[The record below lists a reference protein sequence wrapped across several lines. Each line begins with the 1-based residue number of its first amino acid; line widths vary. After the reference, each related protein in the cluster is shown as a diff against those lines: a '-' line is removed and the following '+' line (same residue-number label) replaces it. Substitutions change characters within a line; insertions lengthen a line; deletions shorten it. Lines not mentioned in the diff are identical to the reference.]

1 MMSKEQNTFPQLLIE
16 WARHSGEK
24 VALREKDF
32 GIWNEVTYE
41 EYLHKVKFFSLGLAK
56 LGLVRGD
63 KLGIIGDNRPEW
75 VISEMAAQ
83 SLGGISVGI
92 YQESLTNELSYIL
105 NDCEASIVVAE
116 DQEQVDKL
124 LEIKS
129 EIPHVKSIIYYDPRG
144 MRAYDESF
152 LLAFEEVLDL
162 GREQEKLDPDYFQR
176 EVEKGQSDDIAIFSY
191 TSGTTGNPKGTM
203 LSYKNLLDMAKNLSS
218 IDPLSEKDEYLSFL
232 PLAWIGE
239 QMMSIAMG
247 LYNGMTINFPE
258 EPTTVLENLRE
269 IGPQVMFSP
278 PRIYEDMVSRFQ
290 VKIQDAGW
298 LKRKVYEWSKPIG
311 KKIAEAHFT
320 NRPIPLTTKLQYKLA
335 DYLLFSAIRDHLG
348 LAQIKRA
355 YTGGAP
361 LGPDV
366 FEFFHSIGVNVKSIY
381 GQTEVSGISI
391 VHRDGDI
398 KFDSVGLPLPG
409 TEVKISETG
418 EILIKSSSVCAGYY
432 KNEKSTKDTIQSGWL
447 HTGDAGRLDEEGH
460 LYVIDRVK
468 DVIRL
473 QSGEMYSPQFIE
485 NKLKFSSY
493 IQEAVAIGKDR
504 PYVVGIINID
514 MKNVGRWAEKN
525 QVSYTTYTDLSSKP
539 EVLELI
545 QKQVNEINQSLP
557 DKAKIKKFVLL
568 YKELDADDE
577 ELTRTKKVRRQFV
590 AKKYEDLIEG
600 MYSEDE
606 QIEVFGKIKY
616 RDGAEQT
623 IQTTLQVIFMEEGE
637 GAA

>member
-1 MMSKEQNTFPQLLIE
+1 MSKTFTQLLIE
-16 WARHSGEK
+16 RAYINGSQ
-24 VALREKDF
+24 VALREKEF
-32 GIWNEVTYE
+32 GIWNEITYE
-41 EYLHKVKFFSLGLAK
+41 AFLEKVKNFSLGLAS
-56 LGLVRGD
+56 LGLKRED
-63 KLGIIGDNRPEW
+63 KLAIIGDNRPEW
-75 VISEMAAQ
+75 VISELAVQ

-92 YQESLTNELSYIL
+92 YQESLPAELSYIID
-105 NDCEASIVVAE
+105 NCDATIIVAE

-124 LEIKS
+124 LEIKDS
-129 EIPHVKSIIYYDPRG
+129 IPKVRTIIYYDSRG
-144 MRAYDESF
+144 MRSYREDF
-152 LLAFEEVLDL
+152 LFEFEEVLQMGQSYHSEQPDL
-162 GREQEKLDPDYFQR
+162 FEQEVD
-176 EVEKGQSDDIAIFSY
+176 KGSADDVAILSY

-203 LSYKNLLDMAKNLSS
+203 LTYRNLLDMAKNLSD
-218 IDPLSEKDEYLSFL
+218 IDPLTDKDEYVSFL

-239 QMMSIAMG
+239 QMMTFAMG

-258 EPTTVLENLRE
+258 EPATVLEDLRE

-290 VKIQDAGW
+290 VKIQDSGW
-298 LKRKVYEWSKPIG
+298 LKRKIYNWCKPIG
-311 KKIAEAHFT
+311 EKAAKAHFK
-320 NRPIPLTTKLQYKLA
+320 NKPVSNGTKALYKIA
-335 DYLLFSAIRDHLG
+335 DYLMFSAIRDHFG
-348 LAQIKRA
+348 LLKIKRA

-398 KFDSVGLPLPG
+398 KLDSVGIPIPG
-409 TEVKISETG
+409 TEVKISDEG
-418 EILIKSSSVCAGYY
+418 EILIKSSSVCKGYY
-432 KNEKSTKDTIQSGWL
+432 KNEKSTIETIQDGWL

-460 LYVIDRVK
+460 LYIIDRIK

-473 QSGEMYSPQFIE
+473 DTGEMFSPQFIE
-485 NKLKFSSY
+485 NKLKFSSF

-504 PYVVGIINID
+504 PYVVAMINID

-525 QVSYTTYTDLSSKP
+525 QISYTTYTDLSSKP

-545 QKQVNEINQSLP
+545 EKQVQEINQTLP
-557 DKAKIKKFVLL
+557 EKARVKKFVLL

-590 AKKYEDLIEG
+590 AKKYQSLIDGLYTEDKKIRVNG
-600 MYSEDE
+600 T
-606 QIEVFGKIKY
+606 IKY
-616 RDGAEQT
+616 RDGMEQT
-623 IQTTLQVIFMEEGE
+623 IQTTLQVIFMDEGE

>member
-1 MMSKEQNTFPQLLIE
+1 MSLTFPQLLIE
-16 WARHSGEK
+16 RVYKDGSQ
-24 VALREKDF
+24 VALREKEF
-32 GIWNEVTYE
+32 GVWNELTYAAF
-41 EYLHKVKFFSLGLAK
+41 LGQVKNFSLGLAT
-56 LGLVRGD
+56 LGFERGD
-63 KLGIIGDNRPEW
+63 KLAIIGDNRPEW
-75 VISEMAAQ
+75 VISELAAQ

-92 YQESLTNELSYIL
+92 YQESLSTELGYIID
-105 NDCEASIVVAE
+105 DCDATVVVAE

-124 LEIKS
+124 LEIK
-129 EIPHVKSIIYYDPRG
+129 ETIPKVKTIIYYDPRG
-144 MRAYDESF
+144 MRDYQEEF
-152 LLAFEEVLDL
+152 LLKFEDVLALGNTFNSQQPAFFQHEVD
-162 GREQEKLDPDYFQR
+162 
-176 EVEKGQSDDIAIFSY
+176 KGTTDDVAILSY

-203 LSYKNLLDMAKNLSS
+203 LTYRNLVEMAKNLTS
-218 IDPLSEKDEYLSFL
+218 IDPLTDKDEYVSFL

-239 QMMSIAMG
+239 QMMTIAMG

-258 EPTTVLENLRE
+258 EPTTVLEDLRE

-290 VKIQDAGW
+290 VKIQDSGW
-298 LKRKVYEWSKPIG
+298 LKRKVYNWCKPIG
-311 KKIAEAHFT
+311 EKVAKAHFE
-320 NRPIPLTTKLQYKLA
+320 NKPISSGTKLLYKIA
-335 DYLLFSAIRDHLG
+335 DYLMFSAIRDHIG
-348 LAQIKRA
+348 LLKIKRA

-398 KFDSVGLPLPG
+398 KLDSVGIPIPG
-409 TEVKISETG
+409 TEVKISEEG
-418 EILIKSSSVCAGYY
+418 EILIKSSSVCKGYY
-432 KNEKSTKDTIQSGWL
+432 KNEKSTKDTIQDGWL

-460 LYVIDRVK
+460 LYIIDRIK

-473 QSGEMYSPQFIE
+473 DTGEMFSPQFIE

-504 PYVVGIINID
+504 PYVVAMINID

-525 QVSYTTYTDLSSKP
+525 QISYTTYTDLSSKP
-539 EVLELI
+539 EVLDLI
-545 QKQVNEINQSLP
+545 EKQVQEINQSLP
-557 DKAKIKKFVLL
+557 EKARVKKFVLL

-590 AKKYEDLIEG
+590 AKKYELLIDG
-600 MYSEDE
+600 LYTEDKK
-606 QIEVFGKIKY
+606 IKVNGTIKY
-616 RDGAEQT
+616 RDGIEQT
-623 IQTTLQVIFMEEGE
+623 IQTTLQVIFMDEGE